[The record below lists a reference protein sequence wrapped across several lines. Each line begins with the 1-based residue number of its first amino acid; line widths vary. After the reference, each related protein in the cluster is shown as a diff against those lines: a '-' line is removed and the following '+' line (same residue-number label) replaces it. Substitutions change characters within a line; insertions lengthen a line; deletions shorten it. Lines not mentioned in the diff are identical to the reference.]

1 MEKYYM
7 RFLAAIVGQAC
18 NLRCLNCSNLTP
30 FAPHETKRY
39 NVDHII
45 ESLETL
51 IYGGGGV
58 RIRLLQIQGGEPFLH
73 PALEKLLEF
82 VKDEEDIE
90 KCLIATNGT
99 VVPNVSPQ
107 ILTDEK
113 FIVRVSNYPA
123 IAIENK
129 AETWLK
135 KHDIR
140 HEVYHFISGEDKW
153 YDCGKKMNVPG
164 DVEKRFCNCLFK
176 DCYTLEEGKI
186 GRCARS
192 VISWKIQ
199 GYDLEDSIQKGD
211 YILVSE
217 RPGLREELEN
227 YIQHPHFMEAC
238 RHCNG
243 TDNRT
248 QVEPAVQMNSGD
260 KWEDFL

>member
-1 MEKYYM
+1 M
-7 RFLAAIVGQAC
+7 
-18 NLRCLNCSNLTP
+18 
-30 FAPHETKRY
+30 
-39 NVDHII
+39 
-45 ESLETL
+45 
-51 IYGGGGV
+51 
-58 RIRLLQIQGGEPFLH
+58 
-73 PALEKLLEF
+73 
-82 VKDEEDIE
+82 
-90 KCLIATNGT
+90 
-99 VVPNVSPQ
+99 PNISPQ

-129 AETWLK
+129 AEAWLK
-135 KHDIR
+135 KHHIR

-243 TDNRT
+243 TDNRI